1 MTAVGSTRH
10 RLSRVLV
17 GLLILLAIVAIA
29 AFAAFK
35 CSPWPSV
42 LIIRREFSRD
52 GINGN
57 AALSHRVPPGIR
69 TQAAIQYNANDPN
82 ALLDIYRP
90 VALDGHALPV
100 VFWIHGGGYIAGSRT
115 EMANY
120 ARILAAGDYA
130 VVAVD
135 YPLAPEHPYP
145 VPVVA
150 LNHALTFLSDNAA
163 QLHLDRNR
171 FILAGDSAGAQLAAQ
186 IALLVSS
193 PVYAKAMGIH
203 PGIARSQLLGTVLF
217 CGPYDGRV
225 IVSEASSSKLARTF
239 IWSYFGS
246 LNPPVSML
254 DAFSIVPHVT
264 PEFPA
269 SFISVGNIDVLAPQS
284 YALADALRHQGVHVE
299 TLFYPASHTPALDHE
314 YQFDLALPESN
325 EALKQT
331 QAFLLGLTAHKSGQ

>member
-100 VFWIHGGGYIAGSRT
+100 VFWIHGGGISQVA
-115 EMANY
+115 
-120 ARILAAGDYA
+120 ARKWRIT
-130 VVAVD
+130 
-135 YPLAPEHPYP
+135 P
-145 VPVVA
+145 
-150 LNHALTFLSDNAA
+150 
-163 QLHLDRNR
+163 
-171 FILAGDSAGAQLAAQ
+171 
-186 IALLVSS
+186 
-193 PVYAKAMGIH
+193 
-203 PGIARSQLLGTVLF
+203 
-217 CGPYDGRV
+217 
-225 IVSEASSSKLARTF
+225 
-239 IWSYFGS
+239 
-246 LNPPVSML
+246 
-254 DAFSIVPHVT
+254 AFSPRAVMRWLQWTI
-264 PEFPA
+264 
-269 SFISVGNIDVLAPQS
+269 
-284 YALADALRHQGVHVE
+284 R
-299 TLFYPASHTPALDHE
+299 
-314 YQFDLALPESN
+314 
-325 EALKQT
+325 
-331 QAFLLGLTAHKSGQ
+331 

>member
-1 MTAVGSTRH
+1 MTGVGSALY
-10 RLSRVLV
+10 RLSRMLVVLLV
-17 GLLILLAIVAIA
+17 SLVIA
-29 AFAAFK
+29 AAAVFVAFK

-42 LIIRREFSRD
+42 FMIRREFSRS
-52 GINGN
+52 GIDGN

-69 TQAAIQYNANDPN
+69 TRAAIQYDPKDPK

-90 VALDGHALPV
+90 AALDGRALPII
-100 VFWIHGGGYIAGSRT
+100 FWIHGGGYIAGSRT
-115 EMANY
+115 EVANY
-120 ARILAAGDYA
+120 ARILAAGGYA

-145 VPVVA
+145 VPVAA
-150 LNHALTFLSDNAA
+150 LNRALAFLSDNATPL
-163 QLHLDRNR
+163 QLDRNQ

-193 PVYAKAMGIH
+193 PAYAKATDIH

-217 CGPYDGRV
+217 CGPYDGRL
-225 IVSEASSSKLARTF
+225 IVSEASSDRLARTF

-246 LNPPVSML
+246 LNPPASTL

-269 SFISVGNIDVLAPQS
+269 SFISVGNIDALAPQS

-314 YQFDLALPESN
+314 YQFDLTLPESN

-331 QAFLLGLTAHKSGQ
+331 QAFLRGLTAHKSCQ

>member
-1 MTAVGSTRH
+1 MTVVGSARY
-10 RLSRVLV
+10 RLLRVLAV
-17 GLLILLAIVAIA
+17 LLITIVIA
-29 AFAAFK
+29 AAALFVAFK

-42 LIIRREFSRD
+42 LLIRREFSRS
-52 GINGN
+52 GIESD

-69 TQAAIQYNANDPN
+69 TQAAIQYDPSDPS

-90 VALDGHALPV
+90 AALDGRALPV

-120 ARILAAGDYA
+120 ARILAAGGYA

-150 LNHALTFLSDNAA
+150 LNRALTFLSDNATR
-163 QLHLDRNR
+163 LKLDRNQ
-171 FILAGDSAGAQLAAQ
+171 FVLAGDSAGAQLAAQ
-186 IALLVSS
+186 VALLVSS
-193 PVYAKAMGIH
+193 PDYAKATGMH

-217 CGPYDGRV
+217 CGPYDGRA
-225 IVSEASSSKLARTF
+225 IVSEASSSWLARAF
-239 IWSYFGS
+239 VWSYLGS
-246 LNPPVSML
+246 PNPPVSTL
-254 DAFSIVPHVT
+254 DVFSVASHVT

-269 SFISVGNIDVLAPQS
+269 SFISVGNVDALAAQS

-299 TLFYPASHTPALDHE
+299 TLFYPASYKPPLDHE
-314 YQFDLALPESN
+314 YQFDLTLPESN
-325 EALKQT
+325 DALKQT
-331 QAFLLGLTAHKSGQ
+331 QAFLLELTTHKNSP